1 MRLRAVIACIGLLA
15 WMDSPLQ
22 AQAPDPN
29 LALFFQAASA
39 DNDTSEGALEQI
51 GQQWKNGYAA
61 LLLDWVRFL
70 PSGKGGDSARLG
82 ADGNAVLDTDFSGGD
97 PSGNSDPLRGGS
109 RFSSR
114 RDPRVQTR
122 ERILKFLERQTGQNH
137 GDDLD
142 AWRQWMWA
150 QPYDTHAQIGMFKA
164 NLYGSVDQAFRSFFQ
179 GTAAVRLDEID
190 WGGVRV
196 GAAGIPALDQP
207 PTIAAAEASYLAD
220 DNIVFGLVVGGA
232 ARAYPKRILAWHEL
246 ARDTLGDLDITLV
259 YCTLCGVVIPYK
271 SEVGGRVVK
280 FDTSGLLFRSNKL
293 LFDELSWTLW
303 SSITGE
309 PLVGR
314 MVGSGV
320 RLSPLPVVTTTWRD
334 WRTTHPD
341 TSVLSLET
349 GFERDY
355 AEGVAY
361 AEYFNTDDLMFEVSN
376 RDSRL
381 ANKDEVLAVR
391 FRGRDGD
398 QALAISA
405 DFLRRNRLFQTNF
418 AGRDLLVVTSEDG
431 ANRLYASPPEKFVGF
446 AAENRIEDEHGGLWE
461 ARSDQLVPLDSP
473 EAALPRL
480 SAFRAF
486 WFGWFAQYP
495 GTEWITG

>member
-1 MRLRAVIACIGLLA
+1 MRLRASIACLALLA
-15 WMDSPLQ
+15 VITSPLGEQ
-22 AQAPDPN
+22 TPDPG
-29 LALFFQAASA
+29 LALFFQAASP
-39 DNDTSEGALEQI
+39 DKDTSEDALEQI
-51 GQQWKNGYAA
+51 GEQWKNGYTA

-70 PSGKGGDSARLG
+70 PSGKAGDTARLG

-109 RFSSR
+109 RFGSR

-122 ERILKFLERQTGQNH
+122 ERILKFLERQTGQKH

-150 QPYDTHAQIGMFKA
+150 QPYDTHAQIGVFKA
-164 NLYGSVDQAFRSFFQ
+164 NLYGSVDQTFRSFFQ

-207 PTIAAAEASYLAD
+207 PTIAADEASYLAD
-220 DNIVFGLVVGGA
+220 DNIVFGLVVDGA

-246 ARDTLGDLDITLV
+246 ARDNVGGLDITLV
-259 YCTLCGVVIPYK
+259 YCTLCGAVIPYK

-320 RLSPLPVVTTTWRD
+320 RLSPLPVVTTTWSD
-334 WRTTHPD
+334 WRATHPD
-341 TSVLSLET
+341 TTVLALDT

-355 AEGVAY
+355 SENVAY
-361 AEYFNTDDLMFEVSN
+361 ADYFATDELMFTVSH

-381 ANKDEVLAVR
+381 GNKDEVLALR

-405 DFLRRNRLFQTNF
+405 AFLQKNRLFQANF
-418 AGRDLLVVTSEDG
+418 AGRSLVVVTSEDG
-431 ANRLYASPPEKFVGF
+431 ANRLYASPPERFVRFVG
-446 AAENRIEDEHGGLWE
+446 ANRIEDEHGGLWE
-461 ARSDQLVPLDSP
+461 ARAHQLVPLASP

-480 SAFRAF
+480 NAFRAF
-486 WFGWFAQYP
+486 WFGWYAQYP
-495 GTEWITG
+495 ETELIAG